1 MAIYIR
7 IYKIKLVLKKTVVGI
22 KNNERS
28 QQNKRICLH
37 GREQR
42 VERWDKWSKNIL
54 GFHLKGEMKI
64 IEK

>member
-22 KNNERS
+22 KNHERS
-28 QQNKRICLH
+28 QQNTRICLH